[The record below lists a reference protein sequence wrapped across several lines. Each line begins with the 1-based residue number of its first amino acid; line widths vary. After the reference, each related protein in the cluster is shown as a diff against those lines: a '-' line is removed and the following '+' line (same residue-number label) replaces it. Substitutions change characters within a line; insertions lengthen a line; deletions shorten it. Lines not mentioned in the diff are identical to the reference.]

1 MQDLAYSNGSCEYKV
16 ITSGKPVYIY
26 MYIYIYTYML
36 QTWYVKFANTP
47 DPILAVAINAMN
59 KSMYFFE

>member
-26 MYIYIYTYML
+26 MYIYIYI
-36 QTWYVKFANTP
+36 YVTDMVRQVCQYAGSYSSCSDQRNEQKHV
-47 DPILAVAINAMN
+47 LL
-59 KSMYFFE
+59 